1 MFQPFVLSLFLY
13 FPEDKSEY
21 GPAAIT
27 FTIFL
32 IGAFLTM
39 RYIIKISKREAM
51 KAKELEEKIMSQQHS
66 QGNSEH

>member
-1 MFQPFVLSLFLY
+1 MFQPFVISLFLY

>member
-1 MFQPFVLSLFLY
+1 MIQPFVLSLFLY

-27 FTIFL
+27 FLIFM
-32 IGAFLTM
+32 IGAILTM
-39 RYIIKISKREAM
+39 RFIIKISKREAM
-51 KAKELEEKIMSQQHS
+51 RAKELEEKLMSEQHS